1 MQEYTEEIEELKVG
15 QLVVIK
21 LPPMMDENFSE
32 KRETQEE
39 KDKLNDDVE
48 NAPRYPAVI
57 LQRKEVSENYGGV
70 VFKVGFFSRHR
81 SGQMSGMLEL
91 DNIPI
96 WRYFSTKEGEPETG
110 IPPKWL
116 LDTIQHNQNEN
127 IDTFD
132 DLSNH
137 ELFYIIK
144 ENDKLYK
151 KYVIQRNYLNSNINL
166 KN

>member
-127 IDTFD
+127 IDMFD

>member
-1 MQEYTEEIEELKVG
+1 MKEYTEEIEELKIG
-15 QLVVIK
+15 QLIVIK
-21 LPPMMDENFSE
+21 FPGMMDENFSE
-32 KRETQEE
+32 KRDTQEE
-39 KDKLNDDVE
+39 KDKLKDDVQ

-57 LQRKEVSENYGGV
+57 LQRKEVSENYGGT

-81 SGQMSGMLEL
+81 SGQMSGMIEL

-96 WRYFSTKEGEPETG
+96 WRYFSNKEDELATG

-116 LDTIQHNQNEN
+116 LETIQNNQNEN

-132 DLSNH
+132 DLSNY

-151 KYVIQRNYLNSNINL
+151 KYVIPRTY
-166 KN
+166 

>member
-1 MQEYTEEIEELKVG
+1 MLEYNDTIEELKVG
-15 QLVVIK
+15 QLIVIK
-21 LPPMMDENFSE
+21 LPQMMDENFSE
-32 KRETQEE
+32 KRDTQEE
-39 KDKLNDDVE
+39 KDKLTDDIQ

-57 LQRKEVSENYGGV
+57 LQRKEVSENYGGT

-81 SGQMSGMLEL
+81 SGQMSGMIEL

-96 WRYFSTKEGEPETG
+96 CRYFSNKEDELATG

-116 LDTIQHNQNEN
+116 LETIQNNQNEN

-132 DLSNH
+132 DLSNY

-144 ENDKLYK
+144 KNDKLYK
-151 KYVIQRNYLNSNINL
+151 KYVIPRTY
-166 KN
+166 

>member
-132 DLSNH
+132 NLSNH